1 MSKKKIIQ
9 VPKGTYDIL
18 PQDQA
23 YWDKIRKSAQDT
35 AADFGFLRIDT
46 PMIEEQ
52 ELFARG
58 IGLGTDI
65 VEKEMYSFTTRGKDK
80 LALRPEFTAGIA
92 RAFIEHGLFSI
103 AQPLKLWS
111 VGPIFRYEQP
121 QAGRYRQSHQVDF
134 EVFGSTD
141 AVLDAQIIQ
150 VAFWFLKKIGL
161 KDIILHINSI
171 GCKDCRGLYRKA
183 LVDYYRRNAKKICAD
198 CKVRLK
204 KNPLRVLDCKN
215 EKCQEIIAQAPV
227 MVDYLCDDCKEH
239 FKETLD
245 YLDELEISYYLD
257 SHLVRG
263 LDYYNRNVFEFFISQ
278 EGEGKKPLALGG
290 GGRYDGLIKLLG
302 GKETPAVGLALGVER
317 IIGEM
322 KKRGAKV
329 PEKAAPEVFLLQLGV
344 LAKRKGLKLYEE
356 LLRNKISVAES
367 FSRDSIKAQLKLA
380 DKMQAK
386 IALIF
391 GQQEALDD
399 TIIIREM
406 DSGVQEIVPLS
417 RAVKK
422 LKKKLVRGK

>member
-1 MSKKKIIQ
+1 M
-9 VPKGTYDIL
+9 
-18 PQDQA
+18 PQDQT
-23 YWDKIRKSAQDT
+23 YWDKIRKVAQDT

-46 PMIEEQ
+46 PLIEEQ

-65 VEKEMYSFTTRGKDK
+65 VEKEMYSFSTKGRDK
-80 LALRPEFTAGIA
+80 VALRPELTAGVA
-92 RAFIEHGLFSI
+92 RAFIEHGLFSLS
-103 AQPLKLWS
+103 QPLKLWS

-121 QAGRYRQSHQVDF
+121 QAGRYRQSHQIDF
-134 EVFGSTD
+134 EVFGSAD

-161 KDIILHINSI
+161 KEVVLHINSI

-183 LVDYYRRNAKKICAD
+183 LLDYYRRNTKKICPD

-215 EKCQEIIAQAPV
+215 EKCQDVISQAPV
-227 MVDYLCDDCKEH
+227 MVDYLCDGCKEH

-263 LDYYNRNVFEFFISQ
+263 LDYYNRNVFEFFLPQQ
-278 EGEGKKPLALGG
+278 EDKKSLALGG

-322 KKRGAKV
+322 KKRGVKV
-329 PEKAAPEVFLLQLGV
+329 SGRAAPEVFLLQLGN

-380 DKMQAK
+380 DKLQAK

-399 TIIIREM
+399 TTIIREM

-417 RAVKK
+417 KVIKE
-422 LKKKLVRGK
+422 LKKRL